1 MLILIKFA
9 NSKLISRRLTESA
22 ITYAFF
28 LKNKPMQKTQFKEL
42 SFTVL
47 FFLSPQNSSQI
58 QYNFSCYITL
68 FLLTKS
74 ARASY
79 SYRKLKGVLDKVIY
93 NHSHKWDYSF
103 YFPIQSLSPF
113 SPPSFLYQKSS
124 VCFFFFSNTGKHKVW
139 PCSGL
144 SKRMWISPSS

>member
-42 SFTVL
+42 SFMVL

-68 FLLTKS
+68 FFLTNS

-79 SYRKLKGVLDKVIY
+79 SYRKLKVFWTRSYTITHTSGIIVSISL
-93 NHSHKWDYSF
+93 F
-103 YFPIQSLSPF
+103 SLSPTF
-113 SPPSFLYQKSS
+113 HLLPSYTKNLLFA
-124 VCFFFFSNTGKHKVW
+124 FFSTLETQGVALHW
-139 PCSGL
+139 SF
-144 SKRMWISPSS
+144 